1 MLLVVVTAVLLVVV
15 LLAIATMGRTM
26 VDRTRAQTAADAAA
40 LAGLDGGPSAAS
52 RLAARHG
59 AQVIAWSERGDVVTV
74 TVRLGDTTATARAT
88 DAVPA
93 PHPRSRR
100 DRSRTA
106 RRVATRDGDGA
117 EPAGW

>member
-1 MLLVVVTAVLLVVV
+1 MLLVVVTAVLLVVM
-15 LLAIATMGRTM
+15 LLAIATMGRIT

-40 LAGLDGGPSAAS
+40 LAGLDGGPFAAS

-88 DAVPA
+88 DAVRVS
-93 PHPRSRR
+93 HPPSGR

-106 RRVATRDGDGA
+106 RRVATRHGDGG
-117 EPAGW
+117 EPACW